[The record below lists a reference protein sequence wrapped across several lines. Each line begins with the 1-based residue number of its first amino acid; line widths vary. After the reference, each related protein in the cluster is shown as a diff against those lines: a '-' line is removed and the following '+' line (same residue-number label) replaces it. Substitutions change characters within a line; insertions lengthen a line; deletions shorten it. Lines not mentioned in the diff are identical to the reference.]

1 MISVNNLSKSYNG
14 QRVFSSLNFS
24 VNKGEVLGIIGGN
37 GSGKSTL
44 LKILS
49 KISLPDSGDILIS
62 PDISIDYLG
71 HENMFYEEMSIEEN
85 IAFFTKFNSTGTSE
99 ESNSKLKK
107 SLGLEDI
114 YMNKMYELS
123 YGQAKKSGLYRIVLN
138 NADLILLD
146 EPFSGLDKKSV
157 NNLIA
162 IIQELTSNNKS
173 LVISSNIIEI
183 IESIATSTIN
193 MDNFITSFNFL
204 SEDDNIGN
212 NEVVSN
218 TTTYKFDSENSLQF
232 KTSKDLKNDFTEY
245 YNLIYSYETDCII
258 ASAEFNKKFYRES

>member
-85 IAFFTKFNSTGTSE
+85 IAFFTKFNSTSISE

-193 MDNFITSFNFL
+193 MDNF
-204 SEDDNIGN
+204 
-212 NEVVSN
+212 NE
-218 TTTYKFDSENSLQF
+218 
-232 KTSKDLKNDFTEY
+232 
-245 YNLIYSYETDCII
+245 
-258 ASAEFNKKFYRES
+258 

>member
-162 IIQELTSNNKS
+162 IIQELTCNNKS

-183 IESIATSTIN
+183 IESIATTTIN
-193 MDNFITSFNFL
+193 MDNF
-204 SEDDNIGN
+204 
-212 NEVVSN
+212 NE
-218 TTTYKFDSENSLQF
+218 
-232 KTSKDLKNDFTEY
+232 
-245 YNLIYSYETDCII
+245 
-258 ASAEFNKKFYRES
+258 

>member
-85 IAFFTKFNSTGTSE
+85 IAFFTKFNSAGISE

-107 SLGLEDI
+107 SLGLDDI

-162 IIQELTSNNKS
+162 IIQELISNNKS

-183 IESIATSTIN
+183 IESIATKTIN
-193 MDNFITSFNFL
+193 MDNF
-204 SEDDNIGN
+204 
-212 NEVVSN
+212 NE
-218 TTTYKFDSENSLQF
+218 
-232 KTSKDLKNDFTEY
+232 
-245 YNLIYSYETDCII
+245 
-258 ASAEFNKKFYRES
+258 

>member
-71 HENMFYEEMSIEEN
+71 HENMFYEQMSIEEN
-85 IAFFTKFNSTGTSE
+85 IAFFTKFNSAGISE

-107 SLGLEDI
+107 SLGLDDI

-183 IESIATSTIN
+183 IESIATTTIN
-193 MDNFITSFNFL
+193 MDNF
-204 SEDDNIGN
+204 
-212 NEVVSN
+212 NE
-218 TTTYKFDSENSLQF
+218 
-232 KTSKDLKNDFTEY
+232 
-245 YNLIYSYETDCII
+245 
-258 ASAEFNKKFYRES
+258 

>member
-1 MISVNNLSKSYNG
+1 MISVKNLSKSYNG
-14 QRVFSSLNFS
+14 QRVFSALNFS
-24 VNKGEVLGIIGGN
+24 VKKGEVLGIIGGN

-49 KISLPDSGDILIS
+49 NISLPDSGDILI
-62 PDISIDYLG
+62 PQDITVDYLG

-85 IAFFTKFNSTGTSE
+85 ISFFTKFNNTYRSE
-99 ESNSKLKK
+99 ERNSKLKK

-157 NNLIA
+157 NNFIKVVK
-162 IIQELTSNNKS
+162 ELTSNNKS

-183 IESIATSTIN
+183 IESIATTTIN
-193 MDNFITSFNFL
+193 MDNF
-204 SEDDNIGN
+204 
-212 NEVVSN
+212 NE
-218 TTTYKFDSENSLQF
+218 
-232 KTSKDLKNDFTEY
+232 
-245 YNLIYSYETDCII
+245 
-258 ASAEFNKKFYRES
+258 

>member
-71 HENMFYEEMSIEEN
+71 HENMFYEQMSIEEN
-85 IAFFTKFNSTGTSE
+85 IAFFTKFNTAGISE

-107 SLGLEDI
+107 SLGLDDI

-183 IESIATSTIN
+183 IESIATTTIN
-193 MDNFITSFNFL
+193 MDNF
-204 SEDDNIGN
+204 
-212 NEVVSN
+212 NE
-218 TTTYKFDSENSLQF
+218 
-232 KTSKDLKNDFTEY
+232 
-245 YNLIYSYETDCII
+245 
-258 ASAEFNKKFYRES
+258 

>member
-85 IAFFTKFNSTGTSE
+85 IAFFTKFNSAGISE

-183 IESIATSTIN
+183 IESIATKTIN
-193 MDNFITSFNFL
+193 MDNF
-204 SEDDNIGN
+204 
-212 NEVVSN
+212 NE
-218 TTTYKFDSENSLQF
+218 
-232 KTSKDLKNDFTEY
+232 
-245 YNLIYSYETDCII
+245 
-258 ASAEFNKKFYRES
+258 

>member
-71 HENMFYEEMSIEEN
+71 HENMFYEQMSIEEN
-85 IAFFTKFNSTGTSE
+85 IAFFTKFNSAGISE

-107 SLGLEDI
+107 SLGLDDI

-162 IIQELTSNNKS
+162 IIQELTCNNKS

-183 IESIATSTIN
+183 IESIATKTIN
-193 MDNFITSFNFL
+193 MDNF
-204 SEDDNIGN
+204 
-212 NEVVSN
+212 NE
-218 TTTYKFDSENSLQF
+218 
-232 KTSKDLKNDFTEY
+232 
-245 YNLIYSYETDCII
+245 
-258 ASAEFNKKFYRES
+258 

>member
-85 IAFFTKFNSTGTSE
+85 IAFFTKFNSAGISE

-107 SLGLEDI
+107 SLGLDDI

-183 IESIATSTIN
+183 IESIATTTIN
-193 MDNFITSFNFL
+193 MDNF
-204 SEDDNIGN
+204 
-212 NEVVSN
+212 NE
-218 TTTYKFDSENSLQF
+218 
-232 KTSKDLKNDFTEY
+232 
-245 YNLIYSYETDCII
+245 
-258 ASAEFNKKFYRES
+258 

>member
-193 MDNFITSFNFL
+193 MDNF
-204 SEDDNIGN
+204 
-212 NEVVSN
+212 NE
-218 TTTYKFDSENSLQF
+218 
-232 KTSKDLKNDFTEY
+232 
-245 YNLIYSYETDCII
+245 
-258 ASAEFNKKFYRES
+258 

>member
-85 IAFFTKFNSTGTSE
+85 IAFFTKFNSTGISE

-162 IIQELTSNNKS
+162 IIQELISNNKS

-183 IESIATSTIN
+183 IESIATTTIN
-193 MDNFITSFNFL
+193 MDNF
-204 SEDDNIGN
+204 
-212 NEVVSN
+212 NE
-218 TTTYKFDSENSLQF
+218 
-232 KTSKDLKNDFTEY
+232 
-245 YNLIYSYETDCII
+245 
-258 ASAEFNKKFYRES
+258 

>member
-1 MISVNNLSKSYNG
+1 MISVKNLSKSYNG

-183 IESIATSTIN
+183 IESIATTTIN
-193 MDNFITSFNFL
+193 MDNF
-204 SEDDNIGN
+204 
-212 NEVVSN
+212 NE
-218 TTTYKFDSENSLQF
+218 
-232 KTSKDLKNDFTEY
+232 
-245 YNLIYSYETDCII
+245 
-258 ASAEFNKKFYRES
+258 

>member
-85 IAFFTKFNSTGTSE
+85 IAFFTKFNSIGISE

-193 MDNFITSFNFL
+193 MDNF
-204 SEDDNIGN
+204 
-212 NEVVSN
+212 NE
-218 TTTYKFDSENSLQF
+218 
-232 KTSKDLKNDFTEY
+232 
-245 YNLIYSYETDCII
+245 
-258 ASAEFNKKFYRES
+258 

>member
-71 HENMFYEEMSIEEN
+71 HENMFYEQMSIEEN
-85 IAFFTKFNSTGTSE
+85 IAFFTKFNSAGISE

-107 SLGLEDI
+107 SLGLDDI

-162 IIQELTSNNKS
+162 IIQELISNNKS

-183 IESIATSTIN
+183 IESIATKTIN
-193 MDNFITSFNFL
+193 MDNF
-204 SEDDNIGN
+204 
-212 NEVVSN
+212 NE
-218 TTTYKFDSENSLQF
+218 
-232 KTSKDLKNDFTEY
+232 
-245 YNLIYSYETDCII
+245 
-258 ASAEFNKKFYRES
+258 

>member
-71 HENMFYEEMSIEEN
+71 HENMFYEQMSIEEN
-85 IAFFTKFNSTGTSE
+85 IAFFTKFNSAGISE

-107 SLGLEDI
+107 SLGLDDI

-162 IIQELTSNNKS
+162 IIQELISNNKS

-183 IESIATSTIN
+183 IESIATTTIN
-193 MDNFITSFNFL
+193 MDNF
-204 SEDDNIGN
+204 
-212 NEVVSN
+212 NE
-218 TTTYKFDSENSLQF
+218 
-232 KTSKDLKNDFTEY
+232 
-245 YNLIYSYETDCII
+245 
-258 ASAEFNKKFYRES
+258 

>member
-71 HENMFYEEMSIEEN
+71 HENMFYEQMSIEEN
-85 IAFFTKFNSTGTSE
+85 IAFFTKFNSAGISE

-107 SLGLEDI
+107 SLGLDDI

-183 IESIATSTIN
+183 IESIATKTIN
-193 MDNFITSFNFL
+193 MDNF
-204 SEDDNIGN
+204 
-212 NEVVSN
+212 NE
-218 TTTYKFDSENSLQF
+218 
-232 KTSKDLKNDFTEY
+232 
-245 YNLIYSYETDCII
+245 
-258 ASAEFNKKFYRES
+258 

>member
-85 IAFFTKFNSTGTSE
+85 IAFFTKFNSTSISE

-183 IESIATSTIN
+183 IESIATTTIN
-193 MDNFITSFNFL
+193 MDNF
-204 SEDDNIGN
+204 
-212 NEVVSN
+212 
-218 TTTYKFDSENSLQF
+218 
-232 KTSKDLKNDFTEY
+232 
-245 YNLIYSYETDCII
+245 
-258 ASAEFNKKFYRES
+258 NKYG

>member
-85 IAFFTKFNSTGTSE
+85 IAFFTKFNSTSISE

-183 IESIATSTIN
+183 IESIATTTIN
-193 MDNFITSFNFL
+193 MDNF
-204 SEDDNIGN
+204 
-212 NEVVSN
+212 NE
-218 TTTYKFDSENSLQF
+218 
-232 KTSKDLKNDFTEY
+232 
-245 YNLIYSYETDCII
+245 
-258 ASAEFNKKFYRES
+258 

>member
-1 MISVNNLSKSYNG
+1 MISVKNLSKSYNG
-14 QRVFSSLNFS
+14 QRVFSALDFS
-24 VNKGEVLGIIGGN
+24 VKKGEVLGIIGGN

-49 KISLPDSGDILIS
+49 NISLPDSGDILI
-62 PDISIDYLG
+62 PQDITVDYLG

-85 IAFFTKFNSTGTSE
+85 ISFFTKFNNTIRSE
-99 ESNSKLKK
+99 ESNSNLKK

-157 NNLIA
+157 NNFIKVVK
-162 IIQELTSNNKS
+162 ELTSNNKS

-183 IESIATSTIN
+183 IESIATTTIN
-193 MDNFITSFNFL
+193 MDNF
-204 SEDDNIGN
+204 
-212 NEVVSN
+212 NE
-218 TTTYKFDSENSLQF
+218 
-232 KTSKDLKNDFTEY
+232 
-245 YNLIYSYETDCII
+245 
-258 ASAEFNKKFYRES
+258 

>member
-1 MISVNNLSKSYNG
+1 MISVKNLSKSYNG
-14 QRVFSSLNFS
+14 QRVFSALNFS
-24 VNKGEVLGIIGGN
+24 VKKGEVLGIIGGN

-49 KISLPDSGDILIS
+49 NISLPDSGDILI
-62 PDISIDYLG
+62 PQDITVDYLG

-85 IAFFTKFNSTGTSE
+85 ISFFTKFNNTYRSE
-99 ESNSKLKK
+99 ERNSKLKK

-157 NNLIA
+157 NNFIKV
-162 IIQELTSNNKS
+162 IKELTSNNKS

-183 IESIATSTIN
+183 IESIATTTIN
-193 MDNFITSFNFL
+193 MDNF
-204 SEDDNIGN
+204 
-212 NEVVSN
+212 NE
-218 TTTYKFDSENSLQF
+218 
-232 KTSKDLKNDFTEY
+232 
-245 YNLIYSYETDCII
+245 
-258 ASAEFNKKFYRES
+258 

>member
-85 IAFFTKFNSTGTSE
+85 IAFFTKFNNNHISE

-157 NNLIA
+157 NNLIT

-183 IESIATSTIN
+183 IESIATTTIN
-193 MDNFITSFNFL
+193 MDNF
-204 SEDDNIGN
+204 
-212 NEVVSN
+212 NE
-218 TTTYKFDSENSLQF
+218 
-232 KTSKDLKNDFTEY
+232 
-245 YNLIYSYETDCII
+245 
-258 ASAEFNKKFYRES
+258 

>member
-1 MISVNNLSKSYNG
+1 MISVKNLSKSYNG
-14 QRVFSSLNFS
+14 QRVFSALDFS
-24 VNKGEVLGIIGGN
+24 VKKGEVLGIIGGN

-49 KISLPDSGDILIS
+49 NISLPDSGDILI
-62 PDISIDYLG
+62 PQDITVDYLG

-85 IAFFTKFNSTGTSE
+85 ISFFTKFNNTYRSE
-99 ESNSKLKK
+99 ERNSKLKK

-157 NNLIA
+157 NNFIKV
-162 IIQELTSNNKS
+162 IKELTSNNKS

-183 IESIATSTIN
+183 IESIATTTIN
-193 MDNFITSFNFL
+193 MDNF
-204 SEDDNIGN
+204 
-212 NEVVSN
+212 NE
-218 TTTYKFDSENSLQF
+218 
-232 KTSKDLKNDFTEY
+232 
-245 YNLIYSYETDCII
+245 
-258 ASAEFNKKFYRES
+258 

>member
-183 IESIATSTIN
+183 IESIATTTIN
-193 MDNFITSFNFL
+193 MDNF
-204 SEDDNIGN
+204 
-212 NEVVSN
+212 NE
-218 TTTYKFDSENSLQF
+218 
-232 KTSKDLKNDFTEY
+232 
-245 YNLIYSYETDCII
+245 
-258 ASAEFNKKFYRES
+258 

>member
-85 IAFFTKFNSTGTSE
+85 IAFFTKFNSTSISE

-162 IIQELTSNNKS
+162 IIQELTCNNKS

-183 IESIATSTIN
+183 IESIATTTIN
-193 MDNFITSFNFL
+193 MDNF
-204 SEDDNIGN
+204 
-212 NEVVSN
+212 NE
-218 TTTYKFDSENSLQF
+218 
-232 KTSKDLKNDFTEY
+232 
-245 YNLIYSYETDCII
+245 
-258 ASAEFNKKFYRES
+258 

>member
-24 VNKGEVLGIIGGN
+24 VNKGEILGIIGGN

-49 KISLPDSGDILIS
+49 KISLPDSGDIHIL

-85 IAFFTKFNSTGTSE
+85 IAFFTKFNSTDISE

-183 IESIATSTIN
+183 IESIATTTIN
-193 MDNFITSFNFL
+193 MDNF
-204 SEDDNIGN
+204 
-212 NEVVSN
+212 NE
-218 TTTYKFDSENSLQF
+218 
-232 KTSKDLKNDFTEY
+232 
-245 YNLIYSYETDCII
+245 
-258 ASAEFNKKFYRES
+258 

>member
-183 IESIATSTIN
+183 IESIATATIN
-193 MDNFITSFNFL
+193 MDNF
-204 SEDDNIGN
+204 
-212 NEVVSN
+212 NE
-218 TTTYKFDSENSLQF
+218 
-232 KTSKDLKNDFTEY
+232 
-245 YNLIYSYETDCII
+245 
-258 ASAEFNKKFYRES
+258 

>member
-85 IAFFTKFNSTGTSE
+85 IAFFTKFNSTGISE
-99 ESNSKLKK
+99 ESNSK
-107 SLGLEDI
+107 
-114 YMNKMYELS
+114 
-123 YGQAKKSGLYRIVLN
+123 
-138 NADLILLD
+138 
-146 EPFSGLDKKSV
+146 
-157 NNLIA
+157 
-162 IIQELTSNNKS
+162 
-173 LVISSNIIEI
+173 
-183 IESIATSTIN
+183 
-193 MDNFITSFNFL
+193 
-204 SEDDNIGN
+204 
-212 NEVVSN
+212 
-218 TTTYKFDSENSLQF
+218 
-232 KTSKDLKNDFTEY
+232 
-245 YNLIYSYETDCII
+245 
-258 ASAEFNKKFYRES
+258 

>member
-85 IAFFTKFNSTGTSE
+85 IALLSE
-99 ESNSKLKK
+99 KTL
-107 SLGLEDI
+107 
-114 YMNKMYELS
+114 
-123 YGQAKKSGLYRIVLN
+123 
-138 NADLILLD
+138 
-146 EPFSGLDKKSV
+146 
-157 NNLIA
+157 
-162 IIQELTSNNKS
+162 S
-173 LVISSNIIEI
+173 LVNAIPKDIKTKKI
-183 IESIATSTIN
+183 
-193 MDNFITSFNFL
+193 
-204 SEDDNIGN
+204 
-212 NEVVSN
+212 VV
-218 TTTYKFDSENSLQF
+218 YAV
-232 KTSKDLKNDFTEY
+232 
-245 YNLIYSYETDCII
+245 SYTHLTLPTK
-258 ASAEFNKKFYRES
+258 A

>member
-85 IAFFTKFNSTGTSE
+85 IAFFTKFNSAGVSE

-107 SLGLEDI
+107 SLGLDDI

-183 IESIATSTIN
+183 IESIATTTIN
-193 MDNFITSFNFL
+193 MDNF
-204 SEDDNIGN
+204 
-212 NEVVSN
+212 NE
-218 TTTYKFDSENSLQF
+218 
-232 KTSKDLKNDFTEY
+232 
-245 YNLIYSYETDCII
+245 
-258 ASAEFNKKFYRES
+258 